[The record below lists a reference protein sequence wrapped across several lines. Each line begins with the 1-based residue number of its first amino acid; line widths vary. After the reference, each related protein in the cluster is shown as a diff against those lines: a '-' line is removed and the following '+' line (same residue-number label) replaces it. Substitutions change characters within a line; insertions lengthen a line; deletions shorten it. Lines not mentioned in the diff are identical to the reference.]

1 MKSKLGIKEILKSK
15 YGFTVVL
22 IITVLIAISFYV
34 FFNNEKKIEKEIS
47 TRINSDENQYN
58 DDSSN
63 NIINDNLLN
72 NKSEGTKEKLTLKEQ
87 PLKSIP
93 DKKKNKQKITTA
105 ETLNKSKKIVEAKE
119 INTKGVNKDPNHTV
133 GELHAGLKKISD
145 GKLDN
150 YAKVLEL
157 IKNTYDTHKMTG
169 MIVGNIWQKLSSEK
183 QNELKKVF
191 VEYIAK
197 NYLKRFRKM
206 TNIKFEKIETQK
218 INEDFRMV
226 KTVLNI
232 DNSENINI
240 DYLLIKT
247 KNKWKIFDVLLA
259 GSVSEI
265 ATKKSEFSNFI
276 NDSSIDKLIE
286 ALKKKNLTILK

>member
-1 MKSKLGIKEILKSK
+1 MNSKLSIKVILKSK

-22 IITVLIAISFYV
+22 IITVLIVISFYV

-47 TRINSDENQYN
+47 TQINSDDNQYN
-58 DDSSN
+58 DDSSH

-72 NKSEGTKEKLTLKEQ
+72 NKSEGTKEQSKLKEQ

-93 DKKKNKQKITTA
+93 DKKKNEQKITTA
-105 ETLNKSKKIVEAKE
+105 ETLNKAKKIVEAKE
-119 INTKGVNKDPNHTV
+119 IDTKGVNKDPNHTV
-133 GELHAGLKKISD
+133 GELHAGLKKISE
-145 GKLDN
+145 GKLNN

-157 IKNTYDTHKMTG
+157 IKTTYDTHKMTG
-169 MIVGNIWQKLSSEK
+169 MIVGNIWKKLSSEK

-191 VEYIAK
+191 EEYIAK
-197 NYLKRFRKM
+197 NYLKRFHKM
-206 TNIKFEKIETQK
+206 TNIKFEKMETQK

-240 DYLLIKT
+240 DYLLTKT